1 MSATLVSCPACSRQ
15 ISMAAKGCIHC
26 GHPMRSSGSA
36 MRVGTWFMAMACL
49 SILVMGL
56 YRTNV
61 INLESLQ
68 DWSLPDLASF
78 SSAPASSQAVPT
90 ASNIQSTTR
99 NMSAHSRADLTEIAD
114 DLSRRASPY
123 WNEYYKVGRIKFSPN
138 EHLLTISYWVKEG
151 MDETDIPVGVFAGS
165 YCRDSAY
172 QIFRDYKVKGHIVFR
187 NERAELVRHE
197 IDPATCS

>member
-1 MSATLVSCPACSRQ
+1 
-15 ISMAAKGCIHC
+15 
-26 GHPMRSSGSA
+26 

-68 DWSLPDLASF
+68 DWSFPDLASF
-78 SSAPASSQAVPT
+78 SSAPVSSQAVPT
-90 ASNIQSTTR
+90 VLDAQPTTR
-99 NMSAHSRADLTEIAD
+99 HMSAHSRADLTEIAD

-123 WNEYYKVGRIKFSPN
+123 WNEYYKVGRINFSPN

-151 MDETDIPVGVFAGS
+151 MDESDIPVGVFAGS

-172 QIFRDYKVKGHIVFR
+172 QIFRDYRVTGHIVFR
-187 NERAELVRHE
+187 NEKTELLRHE
-197 IDPATCS
+197 INPATCS